1 MNFAISTIW
10 LVISKTKFS
19 GLPKDFPLFLILFLL
34 SHPDTCAGQKVKT
47 DPSRYFI
54 QAVRIQSELK
64 IDGKL
69 NELDW
74 SLAQPGSNFTQL
86 EPEQGMPASESTE
99 VLILYDGNNLYL
111 GIKCFDSQPEKI
123 VANVMCRDAD
133 LSKND
138 MVGILLDTFH
148 DHRNAF
154 CFVFNPLGAKQD
166 GLITDEGK
174 GKNFDWDGVW
184 ECATSCDSSGWN
196 GELAI
201 PFRSLR
207 FQKKE
212 NQTWGFN
219 VSRII
224 RRRNEF
230 VFWTPISR
238 DYGMD
243 PWAKISMMGH
253 LKGLENLKQKR
264 NLHFKPYVLA
274 EIKRESEQRKTEF
287 SPQAGLDLKYG
298 VSSNL
303 TLDLTLNTDFAQ
315 VEADQY
321 QVNLNR
327 FDLFF
332 PEKRDF
338 FLEGAGI
345 FHFGER
351 IPPYG
356 GPPGTIL
363 FFSRKIGL
371 AEGEA
376 LPILGGFKLTGK
388 SGKTNLGLL
397 NMYVNEK
404 EVEDEDETYVVPRSN
419 FTVIRLERDI
429 LEKSSLGLIFL
440 NKQTEITSAQKQKVN
455 QQPLTYFAEDY
466 ESVFNRVVGA
476 DANFS
481 FFKNLN
487 LGGFVA
493 KSHSPEVK
501 EDDWAGGIYTEWMN
515 DLFGFD
521 LSFADIQDNFTSEMG
536 FILREDVKKSKIN
549 LSYSPRPKLRLIRQ
563 SFFFFDNEYYTD
575 QANAMVTRNNLIGVF
590 NELDNGGHL
599 LIGFHKGFEWLK
611 PGDDFDIREDKW
623 VEVGAYKG
631 HGAFMELGTD
641 QSRMLAFSLHLNG
654 GDFFNGKLVS
664 LNLNSTFTPSRKLSV
679 SSFFNFNKITE
690 LPVYNSAED
699 KNEIID
705 FETQIIGSRITYSF
719 SPRMFFR
726 GFLQWNSD
734 DEEFSANL
742 LVNYIYKLGSDF
754 YVVYNELWERGSGIR
769 IKDRIFLIKIAH
781 LLNL

>member
-1 MNFAISTIW
+1 MTRFLKRSEF
-10 LVISKTKFS
+10 L
-19 GLPKDFPLFLILFLL
+19 LILFIAFFLL
-34 SHPDTCAGQKVKT
+34 YLDSQAEKEGEI
-47 DPSRYFI
+47 DPSQYC
-54 QAVRIQSELK
+54 IQSIKIDKKLK

-69 NELDW
+69 DEPEWNLGR
-74 SLAQPGSNFTQL
+74 SASNFIQL
-86 EPEQGMPASESTE
+86 EPDEGKSASEST
-99 VLILYDGNNLYL
+99 VISILYDDNNLYL

-184 ECATSCDSSGWN
+184 ECAASRDSSGWY

-201 PFRSLR
+201 PFRTLR
-207 FQKKE
+207 FQEKE

-219 VSRII
+219 MSRII

-230 VFWTPISR
+230 AFWTPISR
-238 DYGMD
+238 DYGME
-243 PWAKISMMGH
+243 PWAKISMIGH
-253 LKGLENLKQKR
+253 IEGLDNLKQKR
-264 NLHFKPYVLA
+264 NLLFKPYILG
-274 EIKRESEQRKTEF
+274 EMETDYEEKKTDF
-287 SPQAGLDLKYG
+287 SPHAGLDLKYG
-298 VSSNL
+298 ISSNM

-356 GPPGTIL
+356 GPPTTIL

-376 LPILGGFKLTGK
+376 LPILGGLKLTGK

-397 NMYVNEK
+397 NIYVDEK
-404 EVEDEDETYVVPRSN
+404 EIKDEDETYIAPSTN
-419 FTVIRLERDI
+419 FTVIRFKRDI
-429 LEKSSLGLIFL
+429 LERSNLGIIFL
-440 NKQTEITSAQKQKVN
+440 NKQTEITSSQKDKVN
-455 QQPLTYFAEDY
+455 QNPLTYFAEDY
-466 ESVFNRVVGA
+466 DKSYNRVLGA
-476 DANFS
+476 DANFT
-481 FFKNLN
+481 FFNNLN

-493 KSHSPEVK
+493 RSYAPDVEK
-501 EDDWAGGIYTEWMN
+501 DDWTKSIYAEWRN
-515 DLFGFD
+515 DLLGFD
-521 LSFADIQDNFTSEMG
+521 LSFTDIQDNFSSEMG
-536 FILREDVKKSKIN
+536 FIMREDIKKSKIS
-549 LSYSPRPKLRLIRQ
+549 LGYSPRPRFKLIRQ
-563 SFFFFDNEYYTD
+563 SYFFSDNEYYTD
-575 QANAMVTRNNLIGVF
+575 QGNSMVSRTNLIGVF
-590 NELDNGGHL
+590 NELENGGYFL
-599 LIGFHKGFEWLK
+599 VGFAKGFEWLK
-611 PGDDFDIREDKW
+611 PGDDFDIREDRW
-623 VEVGAYKG
+623 VELGVYKG
-631 HGAFMELGTD
+631 HGVFMELGTD
-641 QSRMLAFSLHLNG
+641 QSKMISLSLNLLR
-654 GDFFNGKLVS
+654 GDFFNGKILS
-664 LNLNSTFTPSRKLSV
+664 LNLSPTFTPSHQLSF
-679 SSFFNFNKITE
+679 SSFFNFNRITE

-705 FETQIIGSRITYSF
+705 FETQIIGTRITYSF
-719 SPRMFFR
+719 SPELFFR

-742 LVNYIYKLGSDF
+742 LLNYIYKLGSDF
-754 YVVYNELWERGSGIR
+754 YLVYNELWEKGSGIK
-769 IKDRIFLIKIAH
+769 IKERIFLIKIAH
-781 LLNL
+781 LFHL